1 MILKTLV
8 LRNYRKFKQIVVEFP
23 DGVTGVIGLNGAGK
37 STIFEAISWVLYGPV
52 AARTSA
58 DQIKREGA
66 ETSEPCRV
74 ELEFVFED
82 DQYRIVREMTG
93 KNLYASATATVNGN
107 IAASGAETVSKF
119 VQKKLGMDFKS
130 FFTSIFAKQKEL
142 NALSTMNASERRPLI
157 LKMLGIDALDEVVK
171 EIRSDKRHKG
181 SLIEKLSLDLV
192 DKTGKDKIEK
202 YNAETG
208 KLNEKQKVMVLSI
221 KQVKEKIQTFKK
233 ELETLE
239 KNIKTVK
246 MNMKK

>member
-23 DGVTGVIGLNGAGK
+23 DGVIGVIGLNGAGK

-93 KNLYASATATVNGN
+93 KNLAASATATINGN
-107 IAASGAETVSKF
+107 IAASGA
-119 VQKKLGMDFKS
+119 
-130 FFTSIFAKQKEL
+130 
-142 NALSTMNASERRPLI
+142 RH
-157 LKMLGIDALDEVVK
+157 VK
-171 EIRSDKRHKG
+171 
-181 SLIEKLSLDLV
+181 
-192 DKTGKDKIEK
+192 
-202 YNAETG
+202 
-208 KLNEKQKVMVLSI
+208 
-221 KQVKEKIQTFKK
+221 
-233 ELETLE
+233 
-239 KNIKTVK
+239 
-246 MNMKK
+246 